1 MIDSKDKIILVD
13 CDGVLCD
20 WLFAYDV
27 YNETNGLK
35 VLESDCYNVATRYGI
50 TSEQA
55 KRAVRVFNDSAAI
68 GFLPPLR
75 DAVHYIKRLY
85 YRHGYKFHVITSLS
99 ADKHAQKLRIMN
111 LEMLFG
117 AEVFDGFTFRA
128 CGASKDSALAK
139 WEGSNCYWVE
149 DLDANAENG
158 AKYGLDPLLIAHQFN
173 SDAEHPRFANWKEIY
188 RHIAAE

>member
-1 MIDSKDKIILVD
+1 MIDSKEKIILVD

-35 VLESDCYNVATRYGI
+35 VVDHESYDVAQRYGI
-50 TSEQA
+50 TGEQA
-55 KRAVRVFNDSAAI
+55 KRSVRVFNDSAAI

-75 DAVHYIKRLY
+75 DAVFYIKRLY
-85 YRHGYKFHVITSLS
+85 MRHGYKFHVITSLS

-117 AEVFDGFTFRA
+117 PEVFDGFTFRA

-139 WEGSNCYWVE
+139 WEGSNCYWIE
-149 DLDANAENG
+149 DLDANAEQG
-158 AKYGLDPLLIAHQFN
+158 ANYGLDPLLVAHEHN
-173 SDAEHPRFANWKEIY
+173 SSANHPRFANWKEIY
-188 RHIAAE
+188 KHITQS

>member
-139 WEGSNCYWVE
+139 WEGSN
-149 DLDANAENG
+149 
-158 AKYGLDPLLIAHQFN
+158 
-173 SDAEHPRFANWKEIY
+173 
-188 RHIAAE
+188 